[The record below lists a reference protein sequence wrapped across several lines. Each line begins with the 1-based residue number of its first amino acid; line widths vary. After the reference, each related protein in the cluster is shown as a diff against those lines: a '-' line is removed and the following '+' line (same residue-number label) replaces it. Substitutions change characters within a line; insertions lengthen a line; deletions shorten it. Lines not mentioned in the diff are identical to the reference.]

1 MNAAMS
7 VLLAMF
13 IVSLFSRVIDMVMA
27 ERYFGYHTRK
37 LADRLKTLIP
47 TKK

>member
-1 MNAAMS
+1 
-7 VLLAMF
+7 
-13 IVSLFSRVIDMVMA
+13 MA

-37 LADRLKTLIP
+37 LADRLKTLLP